1 MVHPPWFDD
10 EVDELGSLY
19 FRLYFRDQGFEVSLF
34 KASGLPDDPDDVRP
48 AQVIDWVG
56 RHVGD
61 EADAVFLGG
70 NGFRAAR
77 AIEQLERQ
85 TGLTVL
91 QANQVLLWSI
101 LAATRTPWEVTG
113 YGRLFR
119 DVRPTSG

>member
-1 MVHPPWFDD
+1 
-10 EVDELGSLY
+10 
-19 FRLYFRDQGFEVSLF
+19 
-34 KASGLPDDPDDVRP
+34 
-48 AQVIDWVG
+48 
-56 RHVGD
+56 
-61 EADAVFLGG
+61 VFLGG
-70 NGFRAAR
+70 TGFRAAR

-119 DVRPTSG
+119 EVRPTSG